1 MGEPKKDQAAF
12 ICSRDTLDGAYPP
25 LILAINCAR
34 QGMEAKVFY
43 TFMGMNLAKKGGY
56 EEAKF
61 VPSGPMGAIPGMSYL
76 ATSMMKK
83 QMDKAQIPSLEELVE
98 MAQIEGV
105 ELIVCRMTL
114 DMMELDE
121 SELLEGTIVWP
132 AEDFIKYAKECKIC
146 MYI

>member
-1 MGEPKKDQAAF
+1 MAEEKKDKAAF

-43 TFMGMNLAKKGGY
+43 TFMGINLAKKGGY
-56 EEAKF
+56 EKSKF
-61 VPSGPMGAIPGMSYL
+61 VPTGTMGAIPGMSYL
-76 ATSMMKK
+76 ATGMMKK
-83 QMDKAQIPSLEELVE
+83 KMDKAQIPSLDELLE

-105 ELIVCRMTL
+105 ELVACRMTL

-132 AEDFIKYAKECKIC
+132 AADFIKYAKECKIC
-146 MYI
+146 FFI

>member
-1 MGEPKKDQAAF
+1 MEEPKKDKAAF

-61 VPSGPMGAIPGMSYL
+61 VPLGPMGAIPGMSYL

-83 QMDKAQIPSLEELVE
+83 KMDKAQIPSLEELVE

-105 ELIVCRMTL
+105 ELIVCRMTM

-121 SELLEGTIVWP
+121 GELIEGTIVWP

>member
-1 MGEPKKDQAAF
+1 MTEQKKDKAAF

-83 QMDKAQIPSLEELVE
+83 KMDKAHIPSLTELIE

-114 DMMELDE
+114 DMMELEEDE
-121 SELLEGTIVWP
+121 LIEGTVIWP

>member
-1 MGEPKKDQAAF
+1 MAEEKKDKAAF

-43 TFMGMNLAKKGGY
+43 TFMGINLAKKGGY
-56 EEAKF
+56 EKSKF

-76 ATSMMKK
+76 ATGMMKK
-83 QMDKAQIPSLEELVE
+83 KMDKAQIPSLDELLE

-105 ELIVCRMTL
+105 ELVACRMTL
-114 DMMELDE
+114 DMMELEE
-121 SELLEGTIVWP
+121 SELLEGMIVWP
-132 AEDFIKYAKECKIC
+132 AADFIKYAKECKIC
-146 MYI
+146 FFV